1 MDPRIIIRKAR
12 EAKGLTQ
19 TQLADKLGL
28 GLRMYQ
34 KIEDGQF
41 PKYKT
46 EQIRQIEAILGI
58 NVYELIYEQSASPS
72 LVSEPLELPYMEK
85 RRQLKTTDFPPI
97 PVFAGNT
104 QAGIITVYS
113 DDPTMQKPVGHLPAE
128 LFPGCNHAEK
138 VTGDSMYPLIINQG
152 WVIGKVID
160 KKGIIWG
167 EKYSIHT
174 TYGLAVV
181 KYVHPGTTKD
191 TIKLVSHN
199 KNVPPQE
206 IPLDEVTFCCRI
218 YHIINPA

>member
-1 MDPRIIIRKAR
+1 MAVNSDINIGEKLKKFRQD
-12 EAKGLTQ
+12 KGLSV
-19 TQLADKLGL
+19 LAFAKLYDFNKENL
-28 GLRMYQ
+28 
-34 KIEDGQF
+34 
-41 PKYKT
+41 YKWEKGT
-46 EQIRQIEAILGI
+46 KPTDYGEVNRLLEILE
-58 NVYELIYEQSASPS
+58 NDPS
-72 LVSEPLELPYMEK
+72 IVSEPLQPYVEK

-181 KYVHPGTTKD
+181 KYVHPGTTKGS
-191 TIKLVSHN
+191 IKLVSHN